1 MRQGRRVAIDVGTV
15 RIGVACS
22 DEFGILASPVT
33 TIARSANTDDSIKKL
48 IAAIQPIEPIEI
60 YVGLPVS
67 LKGSK
72 TSSTA
77 DAIHVAR
84 ELAKQT
90 EIPIRL
96 IDERLTTVS
105 SELALR
111 SSGKSTKAGRQIV
124 DQIAAT
130 IILEQALQIE
140 KNSKSVPGLTLEEI
154 DG

>member
-67 LKGSK
+67 LKGSQ

-77 DAIHVAR
+77 DAIHLAR

-96 IDERLTTVS
+96 MDERLTTVS

-154 DG
+154 DD